1 MRDGFRKAGSNQSA
15 RTGPQRKPNRRVPA
29 AQRVFDQHDADRVA
43 ASQQQQHQHHAAERH
58 HHRTHDRLRAGR
70 RTPER
75 RQQNL
80 RLVESAFGNRLIQ
93 PPRHSADHTGG
104 LRARDARFEP
114 REQRKRFGLANFK
127 PWRAALDYV
136 VQRQGQIQAQRQ
148 ARVRTLKLTRRDTRD
163 PDRLPVQ
170 INRSPDDR
178 GIRVE
183 TRLPPVVA
191 QYGDRVG
198 HGVRR
203 MEQASGAGFKLQR
216 RKEVAAHKQRP
227 MLLRLPCPA

>member
-1 MRDGFRKAGSNQSA
+1 M
-15 RTGPQRKPNRRVPA
+15 
-29 AQRVFDQHDADRVA
+29 
-43 ASQQQQHQHHAAERH
+43 
-58 HHRTHDRLRAGR
+58 
-70 RTPER
+70 
-75 RQQNL
+75 
-80 RLVESAFGNRLIQ
+80 
-93 PPRHSADHTGG
+93 
-104 LRARDARFEP
+104 
-114 REQRKRFGLANFK
+114 
-127 PWRAALDYV
+127 
-136 VQRQGQIQAQRQ
+136 QRQRQIQAQRQ

-203 MEQASGAGFKLQR
+203 MDQASGAGFEFQR
-216 RKEVAAHKQRP
+216 GKEVPLTNSAQ
-227 MLLRLPCPA
+227 CCSGFPAPLSVTRVME